1 VSVNLVGRALR
12 GVVGPCCRHP
22 VLTLIAGIG
31 LAVLGAWLTWARL
44 GFETSQLHLL
54 PPGQPYVTRY
64 RDYSKDFGELDE
76 IVIAIRG
83 PSLRD
88 SEAFAAR
95 LVTELRAGPIAFHH
109 LAYRLAPDGFE
120 GRALLYLPAAALVDL
135 RERVFDHQTFIESF
149 AAAPGLV
156 SLVEGVNRQF
166 AGAFVGNF
174 FDLGLQDG
182 AAAGDLRFIMALV
195 TQLRKAID
203 HPRLEETP
211 WSAMLP
217 VADSHED
224 AGYFLSDDKRLLFV
238 LADPVG
244 GSGGFANDRA
254 AITEIRARIA
264 ALRAEFPSVEA
275 GVTGG
280 PALSNDEME
289 TAFADSQLATVLAFA
304 LTLGLLLLAFRR
316 FREPLLMLAVL
327 AMSLV
332 WSLGLISL
340 TVGHLTVFS
349 VMFISIVAGLGID
362 YGIYVL
368 FRWDEEVMLG
378 ARSAV
383 VLDVIATRTGPGV
396 LLGALTAA
404 GTFYA
409 LIATDFHGVQELG
422 FIAGS
427 ALIAS
432 FIAMLTVFPALLVL
446 IPQRRPSVARSP
458 AAHAT
463 ALHRADVPFVAF
475 LTRHPTTVLV
485 GAGMLTIFSLWS
497 ARTVD
502 FDYNLLHL
510 QANHTES
517 VVWEREIIETQSR
530 SSFAGLSTATSLA
543 ELQQKHLAFKQLP
556 SVAGVDSALLF
567 IPEDQPAKLKVI
579 RDMGPLI
586 APLRVGAAPRLS
598 LERLTEELEGLKR
611 RVEIGVVEAGPD
623 GPSTE
628 LRTIRAELADTLGT
642 LRAADPAT
650 TRVGLE
656 RYQGHLVH
664 DFRVK
669 LDLLQRNLDPRFV
682 TLEDVPAELR
692 RRFISS
698 SGRLLLQIYPKV
710 DVWDREGSVRF
721 VNELRSV
728 DAGVTGTP
736 VISYES
742 ISRMEDAYRRG
753 TLYAFILVTVISW
766 IMIRRTRETVLALT
780 PLVLGSLWAIGIM
793 RFFGFQLNLA
803 NVWGVPLI
811 IGASAEY
818 GLNVV
823 TRVIEAKTYGGPLF
837 PRSTIM
843 AVAFNGLSTITG
855 FGSLLVAHHRGI
867 WSLGLL
873 LTCGSLTSLVAA
885 LVVLPV
891 LIRRFGA
898 AEECQ

>member
-1 VSVNLVGRALR
+1 
-12 GVVGPCCRHP
+12 
-22 VLTLIAGIG
+22 
-31 LAVLGAWLTWARL
+31 
-44 GFETSQLHLL
+44 
-54 PPGQPYVTRY
+54 
-64 RDYSKDFGELDE
+64 
-76 IVIAIRG
+76 
-83 PSLRD
+83 
-88 SEAFAAR
+88 
-95 LVTELRAGPIAFHH
+95 
-109 LAYRLAPDGFE
+109 
-120 GRALLYLPAAALVDL
+120 
-135 RERVFDHQTFIESF
+135 
-149 AAAPGLV
+149 
-156 SLVEGVNRQF
+156 
-166 AGAFVGNF
+166 
-174 FDLGLQDG
+174 
-182 AAAGDLRFIMALV
+182 
-195 TQLRKAID
+195 
-203 HPRLEETP
+203 
-211 WSAMLP
+211 
-217 VADSHED
+217 
-224 AGYFLSDDKRLLFV
+224 
-238 LADPVG
+238 
-244 GSGGFANDRA
+244 
-254 AITEIRARIA
+254 
-264 ALRAEFPSVEA
+264 
-275 GVTGG
+275 
-280 PALSNDEME
+280 
-289 TAFADSQLATVLAFA
+289 
-304 LTLGLLLLAFRR
+304 
-316 FREPLLMLAVL
+316 
-327 AMSLV
+327 
-332 WSLGLISL
+332 
-340 TVGHLTVFS
+340 
-349 VMFISIVAGLGID
+349 
-362 YGIYVL
+362 
-368 FRWDEEVMLG
+368 
-378 ARSAV
+378 
-383 VLDVIATRTGPGV
+383 
-396 LLGALTAA
+396 
-404 GTFYA
+404 
-409 LIATDFHGVQELG
+409 
-422 FIAGS
+422 
-427 ALIAS
+427 
-432 FIAMLTVFPALLVL
+432 
-446 IPQRRPSVARSP
+446 
-458 AAHAT
+458 
-463 ALHRADVPFVAF
+463 
-475 LTRHPTTVLV
+475 
-485 GAGMLTIFSLWS
+485 
-497 ARTVD
+497 
-502 FDYNLLHL
+502 
-510 QANHTES
+510 
-517 VVWEREIIETQSR
+517 
-530 SSFAGLSTATSLA
+530 
-543 ELQQKHLAFKQLP
+543 
-556 SVAGVDSALLF
+556 
-567 IPEDQPAKLKVI
+567 
-579 RDMGPLI
+579 
-586 APLRVGAAPRLS
+586 
-598 LERLTEELEGLKR
+598 
-611 RVEIGVVEAGPD
+611 
-623 GPSTE
+623 

-650 TRVGLE
+650 TRVSLE